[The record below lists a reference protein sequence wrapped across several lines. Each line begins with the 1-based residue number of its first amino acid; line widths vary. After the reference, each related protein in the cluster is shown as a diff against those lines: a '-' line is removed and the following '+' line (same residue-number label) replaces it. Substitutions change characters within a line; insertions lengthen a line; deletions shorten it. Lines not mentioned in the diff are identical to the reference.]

1 MGVRGPSRSGAGDG
15 VGFAIPAFK
24 RQRQKHHHTY
34 KTSLAYMIGYRSA
47 DGTEETLSPNTN
59 NESQRRLEL
68 QWAQRRR
75 KVAGE
80 LALEMRAEMGKRPEL
95 KEVL

>member
-34 KTSLAYMIGYRSA
+34 KTSLAYMVSYRSA
-47 DGTEETLSPNTN
+47 DDTEETLSPNTN
-59 NESQRRLEL
+59 NES
-68 QWAQRRR
+68 A
-75 KVAGE
+75 
-80 LALEMRAEMGKRPEL
+80 
-95 KEVL
+95 KEVGIAVGPEEEEGNRRACS

>member
-1 MGVRGPSRSGAGDG
+1 M
-15 VGFAIPAFK
+15 GFAIPAFK

-59 NESQRRLEL
+59 NES
-68 QWAQRRR
+68 A
-75 KVAGE
+75 
-80 LALEMRAEMGKRPEL
+80 
-95 KEVL
+95 KEVGIAVDPEEEEGNRRACS

>member
-34 KTSLAYMIGYRSA
+34 KTSLAYMVNYRSG
-47 DGTEETLSPNTN
+47 DDTEETLSPNTN
-59 NESQRRLEL
+59 NES
-68 QWAQRRR
+68 A
-75 KVAGE
+75 
-80 LALEMRAEMGKRPEL
+80 
-95 KEVL
+95 KEVGIAVGPEEEEGNRRACS